1 MMFNT
6 NDKNS
11 QIMKKLNLIFFALIA
26 VLMVACSGSDTQENN
41 DDEPVGKS
49 VNVET
54 QTLEPET
61 FNSQLRVVGNVET
74 KNDIMISSEV
84 SGRVIEQVTEEGE
97 RVQKGQVILRINDA
111 KLQQEKAR
119 LEAATEQARENY
131 ERLQRIYEEDGI
143 GSEIEVL
150 NAKFNYQ
157 QNNSALES
165 LKVDI
170 ENATIEAPFDGRVES
185 FLLEE
190 GEMASPGMQVVRL
203 IGTDTYIVSAGVPA
217 RYADVIRSG
226 QAVELWFDSQ
236 DPDTL
241 NGSISYVGNSIDPQ
255 NRTFRIE
262 VLLPSQNNSY
272 KVDMIANL
280 RLTTLTEEN
289 VLVVTEEYI
298 YKEED
303 EFVVFVKAEDEEGYP
318 VAERRT
324 VTLGPSFKSDVII
337 RSGLE
342 VGEELITTG
351 SAFLNDGA
359 RLNIVEANG
368 NNLASQ

>member
-1 MMFNT
+1 
-6 NDKNS
+6 
-11 QIMKKLNLIFFALIA
+11 MKKLNLVIFTLLAVSIA
-26 VLMVACSGSDTQENN
+26 ACSGSETQDNN
-41 DDEPVGKS
+41 EDEPVGKS

-54 QTLEPET
+54 QVMQPET
-61 FNSQLRVVGNVET
+61 FKSQLRVVGNVET

-84 SGRVIEQVTEEGE
+84 SGRVVEQVVEEGE
-97 RVQKGQVILRINDA
+97 QVRKGQVLFRINDA

-119 LEAATEQARENY
+119 LQAATEQARENF

-143 GSEIEVL
+143 GSEMDVL

-157 QNNSALES
+157 QNNSALKS
-165 LKVDI
+165 IKVDI
-170 ENATIEAPFDGRVES
+170 ENTTIEAPFDGRVES

-217 RYADVIRSG
+217 RYADVVRSG
-226 QAVELWFDSQ
+226 QEVELWFDSQ
-236 DPDTL
+236 APDTL
-241 NGSISYVGNSIDPQ
+241 DGVISYVGNSIDPQ

-262 VLLPSQNNSY
+262 VLLPSQNTNY

-280 RLTTLTEEN
+280 RLTTLTEQN

-298 YKEED
+298 YKEEE
-303 EFVVFVKAEDEEGYP
+303 EFMVFVKAEGGSDYP
-318 VAERRT
+318 IAERRT
-324 VTLGPSFKSDVII
+324 VTLGPSYQSEVII

-342 VGEELITTG
+342 VGDELITTG

-359 RLNIVEANG
+359 RLNIVESNG